1 MLFPTL
7 TIYLAPSS
15 ASAFLY
21 LNDYYRI
28 IINVYLSYL
37 ARSLIISLSSLL
49 TLLDQVDHILPVLII
64 HIYVLVWIARVD
76 TARRITPLHRL
87 SLSTL
92 CVAMSSRSPNQHHH
106 QLPWRQHIII
116 QPTSPPPPSSLTSS
130 AAAPDFG
137 CEQVKKAKVS
147 FPQFCLHPSSFLRY
161 DPLGLPF
168 SSLPQGHLSKSCLN
182 RVLRPKYLSRE
193 RSACPT
199 RQALRAER
207 ASAARIWALC
217 AGAASQKEKSGEKW
231 GSGASYT
238 TIWGDGAS
246 DHLGQPSAKNPLT
259 HWVRPQCFVWKWK
272 FLACCQY
279 LYFLGHY
286 YSKRWHWN
294 IAGLNMLQQNS
305 FNKYRLA

>member
-1 MLFPTL
+1 M
-7 TIYLAPSS
+7 
-15 ASAFLY
+15 
-21 LNDYYRI
+21 
-28 IINVYLSYL
+28 
-37 ARSLIISLSSLL
+37 
-49 TLLDQVDHILPVLII
+49 
-64 HIYVLVWIARVD
+64 
-76 TARRITPLHRL
+76 HRL

-116 QPTSPPPPSSLTSS
+116 QPTPPPPSSLTSSSSTSSSLTSS

-168 SSLPQGHLSKSCLN
+168 SSLQQGHLSKSCLN

-207 ASAARIWALC
+207 ASPARI
-217 AGAASQKEKSGEKW
+217 
-231 GSGASYT
+231 
-238 TIWGDGAS
+238 
-246 DHLGQPSAKNPLT
+246 
-259 HWVRPQCFVWKWK
+259 
-272 FLACCQY
+272 
-279 LYFLGHY
+279 
-286 YSKRWHWN
+286 
-294 IAGLNMLQQNS
+294 
-305 FNKYRLA
+305 